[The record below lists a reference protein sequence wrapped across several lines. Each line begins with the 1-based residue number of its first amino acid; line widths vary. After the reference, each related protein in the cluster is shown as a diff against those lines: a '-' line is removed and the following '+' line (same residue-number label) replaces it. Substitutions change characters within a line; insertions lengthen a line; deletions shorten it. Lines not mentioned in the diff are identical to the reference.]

1 MLDPKDQTTVIPHS
15 QQPLVTRAYPSTEDL
30 EKVILSSADA
40 QKQWAKVPLSDRI
53 AIANKFVVSAA
64 VFFPSLVMLTGCF
77 KDEFSKM
84 SDEIPEELTLQ
95 MGR

>member
-1 MLDPKDQTTVIPHS
+1 MH
-15 QQPLVTRAYPSTEDL
+15 
-30 EKVILSSADA
+30 SADA

-53 AIANKFVVSAA
+53 AIANKFVVSAEIRLSPFLIPNA
-64 VFFPSLVMLTGCF
+64 PRLF

-84 SDEIPEELTLQ
+84 SEEIPEELTLQ